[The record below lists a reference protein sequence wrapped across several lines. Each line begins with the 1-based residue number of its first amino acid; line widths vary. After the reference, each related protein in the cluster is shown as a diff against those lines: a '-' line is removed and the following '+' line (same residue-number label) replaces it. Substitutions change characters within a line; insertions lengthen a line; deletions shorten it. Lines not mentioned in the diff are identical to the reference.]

1 MDAARNRPRLIAA
14 AERSPAPRQRRS
26 LEKRGRLKEA
36 ALRLFGERGYENTS
50 VEEIARRAHL
60 AVGGFYQH
68 FKSKRHL
75 LIALMD
81 ELVEHLSRLELRP
94 AAAGDPRAVIHA
106 LIAAAFD
113 RDLRYLGAY
122 RAWEEAVLSDPD
134 LARRHRAL
142 HGWTTGRVMA
152 VFTALQR
159 LPGARTDVDVAR
171 LARAMDTFFWSLLAQ
186 AVRMSKKE
194 LSEAIGAVTDLIYHA
209 LFVDG
214 ASTGPLSGVQGREAT
229 RPSGRSRTSRRNSPA
244 SRKQA

>member
-1 MDAARNRPRLIAA
+1 MTEAARNRPRLLAA
-14 AERSPAPRQRRS
+14 KEVPNIPRQGRSRQKRR
-26 LEKRGRLKEA
+26 RLKEA

-81 ELVEHLSRLELRP
+81 ELVDHLSRLELRP
-94 AAAGDPRAVIHA
+94 AATGDPRAVIHR
-106 LIAAAFD
+106 LIAAAFE

-142 HGWTTGRVMA
+142 HGWTTSRVVA

-159 LPGARTDVDVAR
+159 LPGARRGVDVPR

-186 AVRMSKKE
+186 AVRMSKRE

-214 ASTGPLSGVQGREAT
+214 AATGPVQSTQRV
-229 RPSGRSRTSRRNSPA
+229 
-244 SRKQA
+244 

>member
-1 MDAARNRPRLIAA
+1 MTRGPGSRPRLLAA
-14 AERSPAPRQRRS
+14 AEVPAHPRQRRS

-36 ALRLFGERGYENTS
+36 ALRRFGERGYENTS
-50 VEEIARRAHL
+50 VEEIARQAHL

-94 AAAGDPRAVIHA
+94 AAAGDPRAVIHT

-122 RAWEEAVLSDPD
+122 RAWEEAVLSDPE
-134 LARRHRAL
+134 LARKHRAL
-142 HGWTTGRVMA
+142 HTWTTGRVTA

-159 LPGARTDVDVAR
+159 LPGARMEVDVAP
-171 LARAMDTFFWSLLAQ
+171 LARAMDTFFWSLLAR
-186 AVRMSKKE
+186 AVRMSRQE
-194 LSEAIGAVTDLIYHA
+194 LSESVDAATDLIYHA
-209 LFVDG
+209 LFVDQARLG
-214 ASTGPLSGVQGREAT
+214 ASQAREVMRPLD
-229 RPSGRSRTSRRNSPA
+229 RSRTNRRSSRA
-244 SRKQA
+244 SRSQP